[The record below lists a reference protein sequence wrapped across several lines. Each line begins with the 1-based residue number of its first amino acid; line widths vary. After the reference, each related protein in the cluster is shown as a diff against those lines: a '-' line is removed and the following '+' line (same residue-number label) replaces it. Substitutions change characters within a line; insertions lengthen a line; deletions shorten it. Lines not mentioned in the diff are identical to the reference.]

1 MNIVNSTYMTAL
13 AVVLTLTTI
22 SSAHSTSSKEAVAL
36 WAAKVSLV
44 QAVDMLEKDG
54 KNKTVGAEFDIE
66 QNIAI
71 WEVKKC

>member
-1 MNIVNSTYMTAL
+1 
-13 AVVLTLTTI
+13 
-22 SSAHSTSSKEAVAL
+22 
-36 WAAKVSLV
+36 
-44 QAVDMLEKDG
+44 MLEKDG